1 MICGKN
7 TMSEGKKMTAK
18 ATRVLLEKCTK
29 LWEMKLF
36 STLVTWC
43 LKQCQN
49 AWTQRLTLY
58 LSFPFSENP
67 FFVYRFLKVVTC
79 ALQKRIA

>member
-29 LWEMKLF
+29 PWEMKLF

-49 AWTQRLTLY
+49 AWTQRLNFYHFLFLKT
-58 LSFPFSENP
+58 PI
-67 FFVYRFLKVVTC
+67 FVYRFLKVVTC
-79 ALQKRIA
+79 ALQKV